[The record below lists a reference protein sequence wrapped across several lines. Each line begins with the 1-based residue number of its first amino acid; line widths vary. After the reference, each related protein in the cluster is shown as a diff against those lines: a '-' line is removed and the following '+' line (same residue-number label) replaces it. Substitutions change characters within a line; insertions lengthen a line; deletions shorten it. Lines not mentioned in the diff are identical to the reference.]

1 MIQLKNVSFSFDK
14 PLFQQ
19 LTLTFS
25 EKRIYGI
32 VGADGSGKSTFLRLL
47 MGVYQPKEGEIQRS
61 DQLLYGFV
69 SENMGLYEEM
79 SVMENL
85 LFFGQLYGLSK
96 EETRKRSAEL
106 LTWVELAPFANRL
119 VGKLSGGMKRKLAV
133 IRAIIHQPQCL
144 ILDEPTYGIDPVARQ
159 EIWTLIEKIHRQGT
173 MIFVSTQYLNEI
185 AYCDEVLFFHR
196 GKLLT
201 QASPVELIE
210 QFPYRVLSLGEE
222 KRLQL
227 SDLYQL
233 RQMEGV
239 LDAYFRGSELILLCQ
254 DPQVVRKAC
263 QKERSNIQ
271 ENDWIEIEPSYEE
284 VFISLMKRGGENLGD

>member
-19 LTLTFS
+19 LNLTFS
-25 EKRIYGI
+25 AKRIYGI

-47 MGVYQPKEGEIQRS
+47 IGIYRPTEGKIERS

-79 SVMENL
+79 NVMENL

-96 EETRKRSAEL
+96 EESRKRSEEL
-106 LTWVELAPFANRL
+106 LAWVKLEPFATRPA
-119 VGKLSGGMKRKLAV
+119 GKLSGGMKRKLAV
-133 IRAIIHQPQCL
+133 IRAIVHQPHCL
-144 ILDEPTYGIDPVARQ
+144 ILDEPTYGVDPVARQ
-159 EIWTLIEKIHRQGT
+159 EIWALIKKIHQQGT
-173 MIFVSTQYLNEI
+173 TILVSTQYLNEI
-185 AYCDEVLFFHR
+185 AYCDEVLFFHQ

-201 QASPVELIE
+201 KAPPAELME
-210 QFPYRVLSLGEE
+210 QFPYRVLSLSEE

-227 SDLYQL
+227 KDLKQL

-239 LDAYFRGSELILLCQ
+239 LDAYFRGTELILLCE
-254 DPQVVRKAC
+254 DPQAVKRAYE
-263 QKERSNIQ
+263 KERTDLQAS
-271 ENDWIEIEPSYEE
+271 DWIEIEPSYEE
-284 VFISLMKRGGENLGD
+284 IFVSLMKRGGGNLGD